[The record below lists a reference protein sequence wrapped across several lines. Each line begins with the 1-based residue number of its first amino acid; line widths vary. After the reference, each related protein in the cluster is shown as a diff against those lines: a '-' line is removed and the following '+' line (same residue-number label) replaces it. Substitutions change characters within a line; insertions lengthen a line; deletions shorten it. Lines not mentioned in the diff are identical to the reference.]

1 MSLKDEINFAGILS
15 NNLQNIANIYRES
28 LVERKVYFLL
38 YNDIEACLYIL
49 QIHNIDYLMLYNKVL
64 TFVIT
69 PEYFLTAYE
78 NA

>member
-28 LVERKVYFLL
+28 LVKRKVYFLL

-49 QIHNIDYLMLYNKVL
+49 QIHNIDYLMLYNIV
-64 TFVIT
+64 VQ
-69 PEYFLTAYE
+69 
-78 NA
+78 